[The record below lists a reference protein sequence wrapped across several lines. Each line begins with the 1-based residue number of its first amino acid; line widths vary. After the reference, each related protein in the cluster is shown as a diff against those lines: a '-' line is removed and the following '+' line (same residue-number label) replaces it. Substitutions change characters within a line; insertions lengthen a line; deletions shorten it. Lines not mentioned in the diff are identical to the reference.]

1 MSAQQAEVTAL
12 VIALQNF
19 QHQLLNIYT
28 DSLYVANIVSE
39 LEISPYIGHQ
49 SKVAA
54 ALQQL
59 QALIW
64 ARKESVFV
72 GHIRG
77 HSNLP
82 GPLAE
87 GNRIAD
93 LHTHLVLTSFDEAV
107 QLYQRYHLNAQTL
120 QYYTKC
126 SRNEALKITTTCS
139 TCAPFIHTSSLGVNP
154 RGVRPNEIWQM
165 DVTHVAS
172 FGLLKYMHVSVDTY
186 SGMIFTSLHRGE
198 CVKDVSKHLI
208 QAFAYLGVPN
218 LIKTDNGPAYA
229 SQGFQKFCKRWSILH
244 KTGIPYNPQDAERPM
259 WLPEH
264 CVHPVDVPADTKDHE
279 DDPDSTN
286 IGTGAM
292 DVGASSEIFLQS
304 AYILLKKN
312 FKSSCESLPAMS
324 IRPLASGLFP
334 CTMTPKRQSA
344 LLPQSKKPK
353 TAPAPKVEDKS
364 ASPGLPKGEK
374 EQKEAIEHIDQV
386 QNEIDRLNEQAI
398 LSKEFH
404 LNESGDPSS
413 KSTEIKWKSG
423 KDLTKRS
430 SQTQNKASR
439 KRQHEEPESF
449 FPWFTDHSDAGADES
464 GEVIKDDIWPNPL
477 QYYLVPDMDDEE
489 GEAEDDDDD
498 DEEEEGLE
506 DIDEE
511 GDEDEGEED
520 EDDDEGE
527 EDESKDD

>member
-1 MSAQQAEVTAL
+1 RSSVALRGLVITPGIVDADYEGEIKVLTSAQNGVIVIPEGERLAQMILIPIIPTSNPPLKGHRGTKGFGSTRSPEDFWVTDMQERPKL
-12 VIALQNF
+12 T
-19 QHQLLNIYT
+19 LNIDGKQFCGILDT
-28 DSLYVANIVSE
+28 GADMSILSMEHWPKGWQLEQTGARLQDSLYVANIVSE

-107 QLYQRYHLNAQTL
+107 QLHQRYHLNAQTL

-139 TCAPFIHTSSLGVNP
+139 TCAPFIRMPSLGVNP

-172 FGLLKYMHVSVDTY
+172 FGLLKCMQVSVDTY
-186 SGMIFTSLHRGE
+186 SGMIFASFHRGE

-208 QAFAYLGVPN
+208 QAFAYLGVPS

-229 SQGFQKFCKRWSILH
+229 SQGFQKFCKRWSIQH

-264 CVHPVDVPADTKDHE
+264 CVCPVDVPADTKDHE
-279 DDPDSTN
+279 DDLDSTN

-292 DVGASSEIFLQS
+292 DVDVSFDATFNCCRRRHVVYKSPLVQVKCCVFF
-304 AYILLKKN
+304 ILPILTRVRWYLRLWFIYAMEYYAAEKN
-312 FKSSCESLPAMS
+312 NDIMKFAGKWMELEN
-324 IRPLASGLFP
+324 
-334 CTMTPKRQSA
+334 
-344 LLPQSKKPK
+344 
-353 TAPAPKVEDKS
+353 V
-364 ASPGLPKGEK
+364 
-374 EQKEAIEHIDQV
+374 
-386 QNEIDRLNEQAI
+386 I
-398 LSKEFH
+398 LSKMTPP
-404 LNESGDPSS
+404 LYPPNV
-413 KSTEIKWKSG
+413 T
-423 KDLTKRS
+423 LTI
-430 SQTQNKASR
+430 NK
-439 KRQHEEPESF
+439 
-449 FPWFTDHSDAGADES
+449 
-464 GEVIKDDIWPNPL
+464 
-477 QYYLVPDMDDEE
+477 
-489 GEAEDDDDD
+489 
-498 DEEEEGLE
+498 
-506 DIDEE
+506 IDN
-511 GDEDEGEED
+511 
-520 EDDDEGE
+520 
-527 EDESKDD
+527 KLKK